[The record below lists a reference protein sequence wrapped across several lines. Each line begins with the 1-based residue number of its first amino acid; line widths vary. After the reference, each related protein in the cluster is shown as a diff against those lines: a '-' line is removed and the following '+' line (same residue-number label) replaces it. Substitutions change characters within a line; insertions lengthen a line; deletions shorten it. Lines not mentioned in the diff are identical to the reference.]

1 MTRLGR
7 LMPASVIVSI
17 DLFRPV
23 SPEAVQKGGLPSRQ
37 PYSSVATAAE
47 AAISKLTGDQKVR
60 GYGEQSDVSVQV
72 LVSNSLGIAVSEL
85 IEVKTGFFLGD
96 FFEVED
102 VKPGVGLIQI
112 AGAKDTSRRP

>member
-7 LMPASVIVSI
+7 LMPASAISAI
-17 DLFRPV
+17 DLFRPA
-23 SPEAVQKGGLPSRQ
+23 SPEAVQKGGLPDRV
-37 PYSSVATAAE
+37 YATIATDTE

-72 LVSNSLGIAVSEL
+72 LVNNSLGIAVSDL
-85 IEVKTGFFLGD
+85 IEVKTGFFVGE